1 MLEKLQK
8 DPFFKSN
15 TIDRASTN
23 IKIKDIVNILDR
35 NEATMDQTQD
45 GIQDRKGM
53 IEWVDKE
60 TKFCDLYAFK
70 QDKV

>member
-23 IKIKDIVNILDR
+23 IKIKDIVNILDIV
-35 NEATMDQTQD
+35 NIA
-45 GIQDRKGM
+45 GIAGNANR
-53 IEWVDKE
+53 W
-60 TKFCDLYAFK
+60 K
-70 QDKV
+70 QYGHRGQSE